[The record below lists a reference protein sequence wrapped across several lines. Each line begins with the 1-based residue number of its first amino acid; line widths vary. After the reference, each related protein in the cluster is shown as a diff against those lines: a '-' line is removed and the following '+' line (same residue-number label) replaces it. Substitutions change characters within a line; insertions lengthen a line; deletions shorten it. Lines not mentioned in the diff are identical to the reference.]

1 MKRSFFG
8 IFGKVF
14 FYTVLILTIVI
25 VAMFVFLSD
34 QIKSAVETT
43 QQLQIADAF
52 QTFFMQIE
60 GRTDEE
66 IPELARQ
73 FHQKNT
79 SFEFCL
85 ENTDGKVIFQ
95 TDNFKKSDMPSDL
108 DSGNKIIAK
117 GTRLTQNRMNFFKA
131 GSPDRF
137 QFVTISAGGMRLY
150 VTSSTSGASI
160 YRMFIWDAITAF
172 AIVFCVSL
180 IAAAVFARRITKPI
194 KKIAGDTRKMSELQI
209 VDEPRQRDDEIGQL
223 AGDVYKMY
231 KALQSTIEQLEYEI
245 KREKEMEENQRF
257 FFSAASHELKT
268 PIAAT
273 SALLEG
279 MLENVVKPEE
289 YPKYIREC
297 MKMTKEQSKLVSEIL
312 EMVKLSGGLIV
323 QKLESNNL
331 KETIGSV
338 TGAHQSI
345 ADARNIVLDTDIP
358 DDIYCTYDTGL
369 FAKALSNVVINAID
383 NTPDGKKVRLY
394 IKKEELK
401 IRLCIFNEGE
411 AIPEEDLPRLF
422 EPFFSRDKAR
432 SKTREHSGLGLAIVK
447 KTLDLMEI
455 PFSIANTE
463 NGVLFFMDLSY

>member
-1 MKRSFFG
+1 MKRSLFG

-52 QTFFMQIE
+52 QTFFVQIE

-85 ENTDGKVIFQ
+85 ENSDGKVIFQ
-95 TDNFKKSDMPSDL
+95 TDNFRKSDMPSDL
-108 DSGNKIIAK
+108 DSRNKIIAK

-160 YRMFIWDAITAF
+160 YHMFIWDAITAF
-172 AIVFCVSL
+172 ATVFCVSL

-209 VDEPRQRDDEIGQL
+209 VDEPQQRDDEIGQL

-297 MKMTKEQSKLVSEIL
+297 MKMTKEQSKLVTEIL

-323 QKLESNNL
+323 QKQESTNL

-345 ADARNIVLDTDIP
+345 ADARNIELDTDIP

-383 NTPDGKKVRLY
+383 NTPDGKKIRLY
-394 IKKEELK
+394 IKKEESK

-463 NGVLFFMDLSY
+463 NGVLFCMDLSH

>member
-1 MKRSFFG
+1 MKHNFFG

-52 QTFFMQIE
+52 QTFFVQIE

-66 IPELARQ
+66 AAELARQ

-85 ENTDGKVIFQ
+85 ENSDKEVIFQ
-95 TDNFKKSDMPSDL
+95 TDHFKRSDIPSDL
-108 DSGNKIIAK
+108 DSGNKIITK

-131 GSPDRF
+131 GGSDRF

-150 VTSSTSGASI
+150 VTSSTSGAFI
-160 YRMFIWDAITAF
+160 YHIFIWDAIAAF
-172 AIVFCVSL
+172 AIVFCASL

-209 VDEPRQRDDEIGQL
+209 VDEPRQRNDEIGQL

-231 KALQSTIEQLEYEI
+231 RALQSTIEQLEYEI

-279 MLENVVKPEE
+279 MLENVVRPEE

-297 MKMTKEQSKLVSEIL
+297 MRMTKEQSRLVSEIL

-323 QKLESNNL
+323 QKQESTNL
-331 KETIGSV
+331 KETIESV
-338 TGAHQSI
+338 IGAHKSI
-345 ADARNIVLDTDIP
+345 ADARNIDLDMDIP
-358 DDIYCTYDTGL
+358 GNIFCTYDTGL

-383 NTPDGKKVRLY
+383 NTSDGKKVHLY
-394 IKKEELK
+394 VKRDGLK
-401 IRLCIFNEGE
+401 IRLYIFNEGE
-411 AIPEEDLPRLF
+411 TIPEEDLPRLF

-447 KTLDLMEI
+447 KTLDLMEV
-455 PFSIANTE
+455 PFFIENME
-463 NGVLFFMDLSY
+463 NGVLFCMDLPY